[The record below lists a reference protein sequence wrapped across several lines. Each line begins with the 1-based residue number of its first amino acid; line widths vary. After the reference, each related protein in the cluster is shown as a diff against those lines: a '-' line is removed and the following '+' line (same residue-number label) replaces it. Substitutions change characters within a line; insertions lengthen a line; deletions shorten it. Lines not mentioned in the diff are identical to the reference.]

1 MEHTWIREAWIL
13 VGTALSS
20 LFFAI
25 FLGHPLG
32 FLALALLGYA
42 LRGLY
47 ILRSLHRWVTS
58 YPRGPAPELPGIW
71 GQMAHET
78 ERRERGMERRRDRVV
93 DILERFRRLSAAVP
107 DAMVVLSKENQ
118 IEWLNPAAERL
129 LGLRSARDQGARIVN
144 LVRSPDFQQYL
155 EGGDFSNAFPLTV
168 PDERQLSVQIVPFDE
183 TLKLLI
189 GRDITHLARLHHM
202 RQEFVANVSHELRT
216 PLTVL
221 SGFLETLRD
230 MQVSGGGTDLRPHFE
245 LMYEQTQRM
254 QRLIDDLLTLSRL
267 ETAPPTQEE
276 VVDVSSLLWSLE
288 RLGATLTGGA
298 GPAITID
305 ANAALRLTGNT
316 EELRSAFSN
325 LLNNALRHTPTSG
338 EVRIHWS
345 LEQDQPRLL
354 VEDTGEGIAGH
365 HIPHLTERFYRVDTA
380 RSRTGGG
387 TGLGLAIVKHILHR
401 HQARLTIE
409 SQLGKGSRF
418 SCLFPAS
425 RAVIVSQI

>member
-1 MEHTWIREAWIL
+1 MEHSWIREAWVL
-13 VGTALSS
+13 AGMALAG

-25 FLGHPLG
+25 FLGHPLV
-32 FLALALLGYA
+32 FLVLALVAGCIRSLFL
-42 LRGLY
+42 LRG
-47 ILRSLHRWVTS
+47 LHRWVTS
-58 YPRGPAPELPGIW
+58 YPRGPAPDLPGVW
-71 GQMAHET
+71 GQIAHET

-107 DAMVVLSKENQ
+107 DAMVVLSQENQ

-144 LVRSPDFQQYL
+144 LVRSPDFQDYL
-155 EGGDFSNAFPLTV
+155 HTGDFSNAFPLTTSN
-168 PDERQLSVQIVPFDE
+168 ERQLSVQIVPFDE
-183 TLKLLI
+183 SLKLLI
-189 GRDITHLARLHHM
+189 GRDITHLARLHGM

-230 MQVSGGGTDLRPHFE
+230 LPPGEVQDLRPHFE
-245 LMYEQTQRM
+245 LMHEQAQRM

-267 ETAPPTQEE
+267 ETEPPTQEE
-276 VVDVSSLLWSLE
+276 VVDVAALLGSLE
-288 RLGATLTGGA
+288 RLGTSLTAGA
-298 GPAITID
+298 GPRIEIEAD
-305 ANAALRLTGNT
+305 AGLRLVGNT

-325 LLNNALRHTPTSG
+325 LLSNALRHTPSTG
-338 EVRIHWS
+338 HIRLRWGR
-345 LEQDQPRLL
+345 EQEEPRLW
-354 VEDTGEGIAGH
+354 VEDTGEGIAAQ

-387 TGLGLAIVKHILHR
+387 TGLGLSIVKHILHR
-401 HQARLTIE
+401 HQAHLLIE

-418 SCLFPAS
+418 GCAFPSS
-425 RAVIVSQI
+425 RAVVASQI